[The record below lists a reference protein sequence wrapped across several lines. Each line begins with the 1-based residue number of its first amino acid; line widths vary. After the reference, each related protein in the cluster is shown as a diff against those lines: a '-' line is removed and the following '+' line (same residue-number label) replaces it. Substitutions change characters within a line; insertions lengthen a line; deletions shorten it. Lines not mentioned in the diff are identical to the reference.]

1 MKYII
6 STLGCKVNQ
15 YETQAMESFLTER
28 GHERAVPGETAE
40 LVLVNTCAVTAE
52 SGRKSRQTI
61 RRLRDENPG
70 AMLAVCGCYS
80 QLEPAAVE
88 ALGADVVFGAAE
100 RQKLIDAIEA
110 FRLDGQRRT
119 EIDAPF
125 SRREFERLPAGAAE
139 HRTRAMLKIQDGCV
153 NFCTYCIIP
162 YTRGRL
168 RSLPLEAAA
177 EETRRLAAEGYREI
191 VLTGIEVASY
201 GVDLPGKPGLAD
213 VIETVAAASGEMR
226 IRLGSLE
233 PTVIT
238 EDFCRR
244 LAATG
249 KLCRHFHLSLQSGCD
264 RTLKA
269 MNRKYDTAVF
279 FEKTELLRRCFPG
292 CALTG
297 DLITGFPGET
307 EGDHAETLAFLEK
320 IAFADMHVFPYSRR
334 PGTPADKMPGQC
346 TRAVKERRAHEAQ
359 AVCDRT
365 RRAYLAA
372 CVGQT
377 LPVLFETED
386 EGGSTGHSDS
396 YLPVTVPTRGLRGRL
411 LEVLVTEAVGDE
423 GLRGNLV
430 ELP

>member
-15 YETQAMESFLTER
+15 YETQAMETFLMEK
-28 GHERAVPGETAE
+28 GHERAVPGELAE
-40 LVLVNTCAVTAE
+40 LIIVNTCAVTAE

-70 AMLAVCGCYS
+70 ALVAVCGCYS
-80 QLEPAAVE
+80 QIEPEAAE
-88 ALGADVVFGAAE
+88 ALGAEIIFGANL
-100 RQKLIDAIEA
+100 RGDFVQAIE
-110 FRLDGQRRT
+110 RRIQGG
-119 EIDAPF
+119 EGCRNIDEPF
-125 SRREFERLPAGAAE
+125 KRREFELLPAGAVD

-153 NFCTYCIIP
+153 NFCSYCIIP

-168 RSLPLEAAA
+168 RSLPLDAAA
-177 EETRRLAAEGYREI
+177 EETKKLNDEGFKEI

-213 VIETVAAASGEMR
+213 VIEVVAQAAPDMR

-269 MNRKYDTAVF
+269 MNRKYDTAQFYSAV
-279 FEKTELLRRCFPG
+279 ELLRKYFPG
-292 CALTG
+292 CALTA

-307 EGDHAETLAFLEK
+307 EEDQAETLAFIRK
-320 IAFADMHVFPYSRR
+320 CGFADMHIFPYSRR
-334 PGTPADKMPGQC
+334 PGTPADKMAGQN
-346 TRAVKERRAHEAQ
+346 TSAVKSARARQAQ
-359 AVCDRT
+359 KV
-365 RRAYLAA
+365 AA
-372 CVGQT
+372 EMHREFMLSALGT
-377 LPVLFETED
+377 ELDVLFESES
-386 EGGSTGHSDS
+386 EGGFIGHSDS
-396 YLPVTVPTRGLRGRL
+396 YLSIWAPGEKLRGQMLRVRIISA
-411 LEVLVTEAVGDE
+411 EDE
-423 GLRGNLV
+423 LLRGIIAD
-430 ELP
+430 